1 MRVIGGE
8 DAGRR
13 LKAFKGSG
21 IRPTPDRVREAVF
34 AALGGRVRG
43 ARVLDLFAGT
53 GALGIEALSRGAREA
68 VFVDSSSRAVALVH
82 ENLGTVGRAGQARV
96 IRSEAHQAVRGGL
109 EGAFD
114 LIFADPPYR
123 IETKYLQGI
132 VLAILGK
139 GLLGPE
145 GTLVLEGPARR
156 EAVPLAKDIKL
167 YKRKIYGDTEIGF
180 YGWERPEAGEGGATS
195 PT

>member
-13 LKAFKGSG
+13 LKSFRGTD

-34 AALGGRVRG
+34 AALGDKPYG

-68 VFVDSSSRAVALVH
+68 VFVDSSARAVALVR
-82 ENLGTVGRAGQARV
+82 ENLGLVGREGQARV
-96 IRSEAHQAVRGGL
+96 LRREAHLAIRSGL
-109 EGAFD
+109 KGAFD

-123 IETKYLQGI
+123 IEMKYLQGI
-132 VLAILGK
+132 VLGILEK
-139 GLLGPE
+139 GLLGPD

-156 EAVPLAKDIKL
+156 EPVLPARDIKL
-167 YKRKIYGDTEIGF
+167 YKRKIYGDTEVGF
-180 YGWERPEAGEGGATS
+180 YGCGHPHTEEGGATS
-195 PT
+195 GT